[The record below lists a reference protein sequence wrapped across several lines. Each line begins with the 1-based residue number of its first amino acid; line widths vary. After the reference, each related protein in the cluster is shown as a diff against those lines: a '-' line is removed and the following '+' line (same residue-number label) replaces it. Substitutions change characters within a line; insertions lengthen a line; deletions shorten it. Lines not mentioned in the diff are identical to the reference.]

1 MNNIIDKILS
11 DYSLIPNQMVRPE
24 HVRTV
29 LENIEKVLIDN
40 VAGDIVEFGCYEGTT
55 SLFIARF
62 LRAYKSTKRFHV
74 YDSFQGLPEK
84 RIEDGNCA
92 NFVKGSCSINRLQFE
107 MNFLEAGL
115 TLPEIHEC
123 WFKDV
128 DDDDVSKNISFAFL
142 DGDFYSS
149 IIDSLT
155 VVYSRMTTNARI
167 VIHDY
172 DSFELPGVT
181 SACTDFLRGK
191 SEKITGSGCGLLV
204 KN

>member
-1 MNNIIDKILS
+1 MTSIVEKVLS
-11 DYSLIPNQMVRPE
+11 DYTIIPNNMVKIE
-24 HVRTV
+24 HIRAV
-29 LENIEKVLIDN
+29 LENIDKVLVDN

-62 LRAYKSTKRFHV
+62 LKICRSTKRFHV
-74 YDSFQGLPEK
+74 YDSFQGLPKK
-84 RIEDGNCA
+84 RIEDGNCD
-92 NFVKGSCSINRLQFE
+92 NFVKGSCSTSRLQFE

-115 TLPEIHEC
+115 MLPEIHEC
-123 WFKDV
+123 WFQDIEE
-128 DDDDVSKNISFAFL
+128 DDVPKSIAFAFL

-149 IIDSLT
+149 IMDSLIK
-155 VVYSRMTTNARI
+155 VYSRMTVNARI

-181 SACTDFLRGK
+181 KACTDFLQGK
-191 SEKITGSGCGLLV
+191 PEKVIGAGCGLLV